1 MVEPTTNFKNSNNT
15 IFSPS
20 NSSNKELG
28 HTIRQEIEI
37 LASKF
42 IELDDQERSIKRDKK
57 SLILEMAD
65 KFERLHEINEFPY
78 PIHKIGS
85 FLYTYL
91 QRKGFDVSDRYIRT
105 VLTENAPQYLNNS
118 CQEWNTSDIDINLY
132 QKEILESAE
141 KIRNVRLELL
151 KKDDIQELLTILYE
165 CVDTHE
171 SYADANNIT
180 PIPRGQQSE
189 QVPHYDVEDLDPFKD
204 PIFTDTPSTR
214 QTPST
219 LAAETVDLGRVIQ
232 DCGRTIE
239 STGKMMEKYPP
250 DENDRI
256 MEVEAVKEVR
266 EWKQFWKLLTQGLKG
281 GTDRK
286 YRRSIVQW
294 VKIAQDENDWG
305 KHAASSK
312 NPYQARFIDPET
324 GELKEEIRKLTRE
337 QIGDVSPKVREF
349 ALLFKK
355 AIPACFKFI
364 TWSEYY
370 LHPWT
375 NGLSTKLSDKLSDRS
390 LR

>member
-1 MVEPTTNFKNSNNT
+1 MVESTYEINNNHT
-15 IFSPS
+15 FSTS
-20 NSSNKELG
+20 NSSNRELG
-28 HTIRQEIEI
+28 NTIRQEIEI
-37 LASKF
+37 LATEF
-42 IELDDQERSIKRDKK
+42 MRLDDQEREIKRDKK

-65 KFERLHEINEFPY
+65 KFESLHELGEFPY
-78 PIHKIGS
+78 PIHRIGS
-85 FLYTYL
+85 YLYKYL
-91 QRKGFDVSDRYIRT
+91 QKKGFDISNVHIWN
-105 VLTENAPQYLNNS
+105 VLKDNAPQYINS
-118 CQEWNTSDIDINLY
+118 SYQEINSKDIDIEIY
-132 QKEILESAE
+132 RKETLETVH
-141 KIRNVRLELL
+141 KLKDTKLELL
-151 KKDDIQELLTILYE
+151 SREDVQELLTLLYE

-171 SYADANNIT
+171 EYATTNGIT
-180 PIPRGQQSE
+180 AVPSSSQQGS
-189 QVPHYDVEDLDPFKD
+189 QVPHYDSDDLDPFKD
-204 PIFTDTPSTR
+204 AIFTDTPNTR

-219 LAAETVDLGRVIQ
+219 LALETIELGKTIQ

-250 DENDRI
+250 EENDRI

-266 EWKQFWKLLTQGLKG
+266 EWKQFWRLLTQGLKG

-294 VKIAQDENDWG
+294 VKIAQDEDDWG

-312 NPYQARFIDPET
+312 NPYQARFIDPVT

-349 ALLFKK
+349 ALLFKR
-355 AIPACFKFI
+355 AVPACLKFV
-364 TWSEYY
+364 TWSEFY